1 MTKATAAA
9 KARAIPVEMIQR
21 KIYLIRDKKVM
32 LDTDLAKLYAVETSH
47 LNRAVKRNME
57 RFPEDFMF
65 QLNAED
71 VEALRCQFG
80 ISKRKGRGGRRYFPF
95 VFTEHGV
102 AMLSSVL
109 KSKKA
114 IQLNVL
120 IVRAFISLRE
130 MMAGREDLVNRME
143 ALEREQKAQG
153 ETLQGLYDYVTSY
166 LVEPEKPRRKYGF
179 PQNAGF
185 PGAE

>member
-1 MTKATAAA
+1 
-9 KARAIPVEMIQR
+9 MIQR
-21 KIYLIRDKKVM
+21 KIYLIRGKKVM
-32 LDTDLAKLYAVETSH
+32 LDTDLAKLYTVETSH
-47 LNRAVKRNME
+47 LNRAVKRNTD

-80 ISKRKGRGGRRYFPF
+80 ISNRKGRGGRRYFPY

-114 IQLNVL
+114 IQLNIL

-130 MMAGREDLVNRME
+130 MMASHEDLVNRME

-166 LVEPEKPRRKYGF
+166 LVEPEKPRRKFGF

-185 PGAE
+185 PIAE